1 MELLLPVISLIVLA
15 IAAVRYGHDSRDSIH
30 SKEQQL
36 ACFGMAWP
44 RGVPVP
50 LVRPIS
56 RRKRVRRKVALALLA
71 FAEWLSPGTRAAMA
85 RG

>member
-1 MELLLPVISLIVLA
+1 MELLFSVISLIVLGLL
-15 IAAVRYGHDSRDSIH
+15 AVRYGHDSRDTIP

-44 RGVPVP
+44 GGAPVP
-50 LVRPIS
+50 LVRPVS
-56 RRKRVRRKVALALLA
+56 RRKRVRRKLALALLA
-71 FAEWLSPGTRAAMA
+71 FAEWLSPGTPAALA